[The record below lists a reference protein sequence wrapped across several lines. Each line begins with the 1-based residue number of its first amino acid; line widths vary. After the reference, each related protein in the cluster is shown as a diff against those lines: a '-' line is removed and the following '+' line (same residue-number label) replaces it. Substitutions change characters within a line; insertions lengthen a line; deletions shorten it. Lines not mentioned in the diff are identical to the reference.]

1 MIRLSPADVRT
12 THPADVRTT
21 HPADVLTTHPQHQV
35 SSGSTRTPRLISWR
49 VILVRR
55 PGDHPWRVI
64 QASAP

>member
-1 MIRLSPADVRT
+1 MIRLSPADVR
-12 THPADVRTT
+12 
-21 HPADVLTTHPQHQV
+21 TTHPQHQV